1 MEDLSEMSGIE
12 IALMITVP
20 GILFIV
26 IMALFIDWLDRK
38 VYARGQNRKGPPF
51 LQPLYDIV
59 KLTAKESIIPTGVS
73 KFWMTVLPIA
83 FFATSLTGALMIPMA
98 IFDDIT
104 GAATGF
110 ASFDFDI
117 FFVLF
122 IILSFGLLIYF
133 MGIVTKNPFAQTGS
147 TRSLLQALSFEI
159 PLAFSFLV
167 PVLIVGIG
175 GSPDTPSTF
184 RLSEVSANL
193 FASLGANPW
202 LIIGL
207 VIAFAISILVM
218 MAELEE
224 FPFDSPVA
232 HTELADGWLVEY
244 GGWRYALIILGE
256 RIGAF
261 FIGGLIVT
269 LFLGGPSVG
278 LEGVIANP
286 VLMGFL
292 NVIFFTLKLIAVIA
306 VMSFLRTLISRIR
319 IDQTVRLAWK
329 IVLPIAL
336 VAIMLTLG
344 LSMLGV

>member
-1 MEDLSEMSGIE
+1 
-12 IALMITVP
+12 
-20 GILFIV
+20 
-26 IMALFIDWLDRK
+26 
-38 VYARGQNRKGPPF
+38 
-51 LQPLYDIV
+51 
-59 KLTAKESIIPTGVS
+59 
-73 KFWMTVLPIA
+73 
-83 FFATSLTGALMIPMA
+83 
-98 IFDDIT
+98 
-104 GAATGF
+104 
-110 ASFDFDI
+110 
-117 FFVLF
+117 
-122 IILSFGLLIYF
+122 

-159 PLAFSFLV
+159 PLAFSLLV
-167 PVLIVGIG
+167 PVLIVGVGG
-175 GSPDTPSTF
+175 GSPSDF

-193 FASLGANPW
+193 FAKLGANPW

-207 VIAFAISILVM
+207 VIALAISILVM

-306 VMSFLRTLISRIR
+306 IMSFLRTLISRPSNKFIPLNLSFRVYIDSLCNR
-319 IDQTVRLAWK
+319 IARM
-329 IVLPIAL
+329 
-336 VAIMLTLG
+336 VAMMQVIISGRIIL
-344 LSMLGV
+344 